1 MYSAT
6 TKGFRAA
13 ASRTRTQA
21 MLFALGLMLPWAIAM
36 PALIAELTW

>member
-6 TKGFRAA
+6 SKGFQAA
-13 ASRTRTQA
+13 AAKTRTYA
-21 MLFALGLMLPWAIAM
+21 MLFALGLMLPWMIAM